1 MQDSALIDISLP
13 LSASGITYP
22 NNPEVQFESQPT
34 QTSVITKIRFGS
46 HSGSHIDAPSH
57 AMIENG
63 ATIDQIEITRFY
75 GKVRVVDCLD
85 SKGEITVE
93 DLEKKDIKKGERI
106 LLKTDNSLRGFHEFF
121 PNFVYLTPEAADYL
135 ASKEMLLVG
144 IDSLSI
150 KQKGNP
156 DNRSHTNLLE
166 KGIPILEGLDLSKAE
181 PGEYVLSAFPLKFI
195 GIDGSPC
202 RAILVKV

>member
-1 MQDSALIDISLP
+1 MQDSVLLDISLP
-13 LSASGITYP
+13 LSPNGITYP
-22 NNPEVQFESQPT
+22 NNPDVEFESQPT
-34 QTSVITKIRFGS
+34 QTSVITKIKFGS

-57 AMIENG
+57 AMIKNG
-63 ATIDQIEITRFY
+63 ATVDQIDLTRFY
-75 GKVRVVDCLD
+75 GRARVVDCLD

-93 DLEKKDIKKGERI
+93 DLEKKTIKHGERV

-121 PNFVYLTPEAADYL
+121 PNFVYLTPEAAEFL
-135 ASKEMLLVG
+135 ASKEVLLVG

-156 DNRSHTNLLE
+156 DNRAHTNLLE

-181 PGEYVLSAFPLKFI
+181 PGDYILSAFPLKFI
-195 GIDGSPC
+195 GIDGAPC
-202 RAILVKV
+202 RAVLQK